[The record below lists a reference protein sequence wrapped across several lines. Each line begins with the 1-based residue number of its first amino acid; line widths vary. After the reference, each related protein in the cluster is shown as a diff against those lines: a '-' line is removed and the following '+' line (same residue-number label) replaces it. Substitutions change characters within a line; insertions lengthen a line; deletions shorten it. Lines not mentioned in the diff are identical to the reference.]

1 MKEKSAGLRL
11 LYHCGCSEGGL
22 AEYALRQAA
31 ALAAQPGVEVH
42 WQAPAGLGMPQG
54 VRMLEPLVS
63 CGVRKANKLA
73 RAVDFIRTTV
83 QPLHALAC
91 EAERTKPD
99 AVLLA
104 TWHEYFALLWAPALR
119 RLRRQGVRFGAV
131 IHDPVRD
138 YVLGPA
144 WWHRWSV
151 REAYSFLDVA
161 FTHDVS
167 APQTFGSKHSFRVV
181 QIPHGPYTV
190 PEAKSDRA
198 DLRREFGIPE
208 DAKVLLSFGHI
219 RDGKNLDQIIAA
231 LPSLPRAYL
240 LVAGR
245 EQSLGQ
251 KRADYYRNLATGLGV
266 AARCVFHTDYIPN
279 ASVWK
284 YFRASDLLMLT
295 YSQDFR
301 SASGVLNVNAQFGL
315 PVLASAG
322 RSPLLDAVAEYGLG
336 TVIEKPDAAL
346 IAEAV
351 PRALGVKGDWPRF
364 AGENSWR
371 VNAKRVAL
379 ALFE

>member
-1 MKEKSAGLRL
+1 MYS
-11 LYHCGCSEGGL
+11 
-22 AEYALRQAA
+22 
-31 ALAAQPGVEVH
+31 
-42 WQAPAGLGMPQG
+42 
-54 VRMLEPLVS
+54 
-63 CGVRKANKLA
+63 LA
-73 RAVDFIRTTV
+73 R
-83 QPLHALAC
+83 
-91 EAERTKPD
+91 EAKRSKPD
-99 AVLLA
+99 AILLA
-104 TWHEYFALLWAPALR
+104 NWHEYFSPLWAFNLRMLR
-119 RLRRQGVRFGAV
+119 RKGIRFGAV

-151 REAYSFLDVA
+151 REAYSFLDSA

-167 APQTFGSKHSFRVV
+167 APQTFGSKHTFRVV

-190 PEAKSDRA
+190 PEGKAERA

-266 AARCVFHTDYIPN
+266 AARCLFHTDYIPN

-371 VNAKRVAL
+371 VNAKRVAQ